1 MALWGRFV
9 ERVLYAKENGQIFRI
24 STSYR
29 APKVREELVA
39 RGFVE
44 QSPFPFNS
52 IYFTINTTLD
62 MHDIKDVKEYEQVVL
77 YKIIG
82 ERPPDFVWVDFGG
95 WARAQHYHLYSSS
108 KYVNRINIT
117 GHNFT
122 IKDDLCWY
130 INRIVARNM
139 LPPCN
144 ANNNIVFTSNYDCCA
159 DYTAEHRFRKEYR
172 LNCVIGLVLYLNQQ
186 PDLAESFFEDTGN
199 DEKRNDNLIRLKSLD
214 LVFHVLMTHFNAMDG
229 HIDSRHVANNCDLND
244 AQWSY
249 ICRTHN
255 SIVNRCKK
263 FRAGPEKRDMYI
275 SRIHYIAEEIPYY
288 WPERMLYG
296 CRNIYL
302 LKPVTSGNGNG
313 ILLMDND
320 RKILNV
326 AHCKRRKY
334 IIQK

>member
-1 MALWGRFV
+1 MALWSHFQK
-9 ERVLYAKENGQIFRI
+9 RVVYAIENNQIFRI

-44 QSPFPFNS
+44 QSPIPFNS
-52 IYFTINTTLD
+52 IYFSINSTLD
-62 MHDIKDVKEYEQVVL
+62 MHDIKDIKEYEQVVL

-95 WARAQHYHLYSSS
+95 WARSQHYHLYSSS

-122 IKDDLCWY
+122 IKDDLSRY
-130 INRIVARNM
+130 INRIAARNM
-139 LPPCN
+139 ASLN
-144 ANNNIVFTSNYDCCA
+144 DLNSSVIYTLNYDCY
-159 DYTAEHRFRKEYR
+159 DDPTAEHRFRKEFR
-172 LNCVIGLVLYLNQQ
+172 LNCVIGLVLYLDQQ
-186 PDLAESFFEDTGN
+186 PDLAESFFEDVGDN
-199 DEKRNDNLIRLKSLD
+199 DKRNSDFIRLKALD
-214 LVFHVLMTHFNAMDG
+214 LVFHVLVTHFNAMDG
-229 HIDSRHVANNCDLND
+229 HIDARHVSNNCDLND
-244 AQWSY
+244 LQWSW

-255 SIVNRCKK
+255 SIVNRRKK
-263 FRAGPEKRDMYI
+263 FRASAEKREMYI

-313 ILLMDND
+313 IQLLDND
-320 RKILNV
+320 RKILHV